1 MQKPDFQACN
11 HDYKTNAFTSEL
23 HILSLSGGKDSTALA
38 FFMKENMPEIFEKLE
53 LVFCDTECELPELY
67 DYLNKI
73 EMFLNK
79 RITYIKPPKSF
90 EHLYDMHGYLPH
102 PAKRWCTVELKTKPF
117 QNYLKEKTDNFKVV
131 TNLYIGIRKD
141 EEHRTKTA
149 TSKYQNIKEQFPF
162 VEFGINKADV
172 FQILDKAG
180 IGLPKFYSWKRRSG
194 CYFCFFQS
202 LNDWFLLYEH
212 YPDLYKKAMSY
223 EYADCD
229 KIKQGFFGWNYKML
243 LKDLIKDENIKMV
256 KEKYAK
262 NYNKQVEKESDKLI
276 DLLRCSSPVEREN
289 VYFIDSHSLKNSFS

>member
-53 LVFCDTECELPELY
+53 IVFCDTECELPELY

-202 LNDWFLLYEH
+202 LNDWLLLYEH

-276 DLLRCSSPVEREN
+276 DLLRCSSR
-289 VYFIDSHSLKNSFS
+289 SGGG